1 MKSHPATIKDIA
13 RELGVS
19 ASTVS
24 RALKDH
30 PDISPDTKHQ
40 VNELAAKLHYKPNA
54 IALSLKN
61 RRSNIVGVVIPEIA
75 HFFFSTV
82 ISGIQDLANQNGY
95 NVMVCQTNESY
106 DKEVA
111 AVNAFMD
118 GRIDG
123 LLVSV
128 SKETSDYEH
137 FRKLEEEEI
146 PVVFFDRIIENF
158 ESDYVVID
166 DFGGAY
172 SAVEHLINTGKR
184 RIAHF
189 SGPQNRLIG
198 KNRFNGYK
206 QALFDNGIEFNEDLI
221 VSADNFYTGI
231 HGVNQLVDQ
240 GIDFDAVFTV
250 NDFTA
255 IGVIKTLKA
264 RGYNVPQQVAV
275 VGFGDEDI
283 AHMFDPML
291 TTISQPG
298 DVMGRRS
305 MEILLHKLRS
315 DERVDK
321 ETVVLTTNLII
332 RNSTVPIL

>member
-123 LLVSV
+123 R
-128 SKETSDYEH
+128 D
-137 FRKLEEEEI
+137 
-146 PVVFFDRIIENF
+146 
-158 ESDYVVID
+158 
-166 DFGGAY
+166 G
-172 SAVEHLINTGKR
+172 
-184 RIAHF
+184 
-189 SGPQNRLIG
+189 
-198 KNRFNGYK
+198 
-206 QALFDNGIEFNEDLI
+206 
-221 VSADNFYTGI
+221 
-231 HGVNQLVDQ
+231 
-240 GIDFDAVFTV
+240 
-250 NDFTA
+250 
-255 IGVIKTLKA
+255 
-264 RGYNVPQQVAV
+264 
-275 VGFGDEDI
+275 
-283 AHMFDPML
+283 
-291 TTISQPG
+291 
-298 DVMGRRS
+298 
-305 MEILLHKLRS
+305 
-315 DERVDK
+315 
-321 ETVVLTTNLII
+321 
-332 RNSTVPIL
+332 